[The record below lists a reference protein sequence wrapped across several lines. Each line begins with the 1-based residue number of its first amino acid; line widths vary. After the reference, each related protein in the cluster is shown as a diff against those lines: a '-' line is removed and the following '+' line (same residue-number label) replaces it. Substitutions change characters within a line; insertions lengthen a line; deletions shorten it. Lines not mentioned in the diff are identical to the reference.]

1 MLAVVFVMVPGKV
14 MKQSRTGPFPKVA
27 VKGAKDAFLQIKGM
41 LQIPYQRFVPE
52 KQVPIRVE
60 PRMTSA
66 YLSRLACNMN
76 AQL

>member
-1 MLAVVFVMVPGKV
+1 MVTGTV
-14 MKQSRTGPFPKVA
+14 MKQSMTGPFPKAV
-27 VKGAKDAFLQIKGM
+27 VKGAKDTFLQIEEM

-52 KQVPIRVE
+52 KRVPIRVE

-66 YLSRLACNMN
+66 SLSRLACNVN